1 METEIRGGV
10 KDGDPNAVANMRQ
23 PPSPYT
29 DMEDSGVR
37 TTTEIISKQSVIFTL
52 CPSIVAVTFACGVG
66 VTQPVIYVDNS
77 HDSKERKKGFA
88 VGGNFPLVPDEA
100 KVRDGDDES
109 E

>member
-10 KDGDPNAVANMRQ
+10 RDGDPNAVANMRQ

-37 TTTEIISKQSVIFTL
+37 TTTEIISKQSVI
-52 CPSIVAVTFACGVG
+52 S
-66 VTQPVIYVDNS
+66 TQPVIYVDNS
-77 HDSKERKKGFA
+77 HDSKERKNGFA
-88 VGGNFPLVPDEA
+88 VGGSFPLVPDEA